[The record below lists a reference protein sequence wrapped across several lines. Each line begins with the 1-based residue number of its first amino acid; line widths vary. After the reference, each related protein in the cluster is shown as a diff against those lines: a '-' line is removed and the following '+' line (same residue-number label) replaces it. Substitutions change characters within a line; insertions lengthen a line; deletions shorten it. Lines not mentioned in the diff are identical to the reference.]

1 MTLNIMNTCHKGGD
15 CLILF
20 LILLVLL
27 AIAGKMFLGMALE
40 AVGAVLGVL
49 IVIIIFFIKRRRKQ

>member
-1 MTLNIMNTCHKGGD
+1 M
-15 CLILF
+15 ILL

-40 AVGAVLGVL
+40 VIGAVLGLL
-49 IVIIIFFIKRRRKQ
+49 IISIIYIRRRKQQ

>member
-1 MTLNIMNTCHKGGD
+1 M
-15 CLILF
+15 ILL

-40 AVGAVLGVL
+40 VVGAVLGLLVVL
-49 IVIIIFFIKRRRKQ
+49 VIFIAKRR

>member
-1 MTLNIMNTCHKGGD
+1 M
-15 CLILF
+15 ILF

-40 AVGAVLGVL
+40 TIGAVLGVL
-49 IVIIIFFIKRRRKQ
+49 IVLVIFIVKRRKRQ

>member
-1 MTLNIMNTCHKGGD
+1 M
-15 CLILF
+15 ILF

-40 AVGAVLGVL
+40 VVGAILGLL
-49 IVIIIFFIKRRRKQ
+49 IILIIFFIRRRKR

>member
-1 MTLNIMNTCHKGGD
+1 M
-15 CLILF
+15 ILF

-49 IVIIIFFIKRRRKQ
+49 IVLIIFFIKRRRKQ

>member
-1 MTLNIMNTCHKGGD
+1 M
-15 CLILF
+15 ILF

-49 IVIIIFFIKRRRKQ
+49 IVIIIFFIKRRRK

>member
-1 MTLNIMNTCHKGGD
+1 M
-15 CLILF
+15 ILL

-40 AVGAVLGVL
+40 VVGAVLGLLVVL
-49 IVIIIFFIKRRRKQ
+49 IVYLMKRRKTQ

>member
-1 MTLNIMNTCHKGGD
+1 M
-15 CLILF
+15 ILL

-49 IVIIIFFIKRRRKQ
+49 LVVLYFIKRRRPK

>member
-1 MTLNIMNTCHKGGD
+1 MI
-15 CLILF
+15 LI

-49 IVIIIFFIKRRRKQ
+49 LILIIFIVRRRKRQ

>member
-1 MTLNIMNTCHKGGD
+1 M
-15 CLILF
+15 ILF

-27 AIAGKMFLGMALE
+27 AIAGKVFLGMALE

>member
-1 MTLNIMNTCHKGGD
+1 M
-15 CLILF
+15 ILF

-27 AIAGKMFLGMALE
+27 AIAGKVFLGMALE

-49 IVIIIFFIKRRRKQ
+49 IVLVIFFIKRRRR

>member
-1 MTLNIMNTCHKGGD
+1 M
-15 CLILF
+15 ILF

-49 IVIIIFFIKRRRKQ
+49 IVIIIFFIKRRHR